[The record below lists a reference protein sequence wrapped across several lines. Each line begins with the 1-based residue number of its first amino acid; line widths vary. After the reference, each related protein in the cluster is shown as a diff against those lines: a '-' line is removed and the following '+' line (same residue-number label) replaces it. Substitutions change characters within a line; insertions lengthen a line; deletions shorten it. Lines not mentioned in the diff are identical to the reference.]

1 MNLYEIN
8 QEIMSC
14 WDEETGEI
22 LDTQK
27 FDEMQMALED
37 KLENIGCYIK
47 NLKAEAVALDTEA
60 KALAERGKK
69 AKSKAANLENYL
81 ANFLQGSSFETLR
94 VKISFR
100 KSEYLDISEGAVI
113 PTEYLKPKDPDIDKV
128 ALKKAIKEGRIGDL
142 VGVQILERHNIQI
155 K

>member
-27 FDEMQMALED
+27 FDAMQMALEE
-37 KLENIGCYIK
+37 KLEAVGCYIK
-47 NLKAEAVALDTEA
+47 NLKAEAEALKTEE
-60 KALAERGKK
+60 KAFAERRKK
-69 AKSKAANLENYL
+69 TENKAASLENYL
-81 ANFLQGSSFETLR
+81 ANFLQGSPFETLR

-100 KSEYLDISEGAVI
+100 KSESLEVSESAVI
-113 PTEYLKPKDPDIDKV
+113 PEEYLKYKEPEVNK
-128 ALKKAIKEGRIGDL
+128 AELKKAVKAGL
-142 VGVQILERHNIQI
+142 VLDGVQLVQKNNISV